1 MYVFHLINENM
12 FLAVIGNLYKLPNMI
27 KSKKKLIFFAL
38 HRCTRDQTA
47 DNSSKDSLCHSA
59 HTPKHS

>member
-12 FLAVIGNLYKLPNMI
+12 FLAVIGNLYKLPNCTPNMI

-38 HRCTRDQTA
+38 HRCTTERS
-47 DNSSKDSLCHSA
+47 NC
-59 HTPKHS
+59 